1 MLDYAAAM
9 SGMEREE
16 FYVSLSRGFKPGED
30 FLGKFRF
37 NPCAPLLSFIYQRLE
52 TFDYKQFDY
61 DMSKYQVRLWLF

>member
-1 MLDYAAAM
+1 M

-16 FYVSLSRGFKPGED
+16 FYVSLSRGFKPGVD